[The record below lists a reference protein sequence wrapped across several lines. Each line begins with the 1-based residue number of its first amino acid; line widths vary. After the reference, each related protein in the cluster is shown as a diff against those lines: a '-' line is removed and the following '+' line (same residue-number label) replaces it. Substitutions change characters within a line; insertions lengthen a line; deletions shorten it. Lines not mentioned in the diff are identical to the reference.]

1 MGRMPTAMILG
12 TGRAVPDR
20 VLTNADLEK
29 MVDTTDNWIVE
40 RTGIRERRV
49 VEPGVPLSELATR
62 AALAAIEDA
71 GLTGEEI
78 DLIIVG
84 TVTGDMK
91 FPATACIVQERIGAG
106 KAVAFD
112 LSAACSGF
120 LYSLQVGAG
129 LMATAGYR
137 HALIIGG
144 DVLTSMVDWTDRDT
158 CVLFG
163 DGAGAVVLGPAVDD
177 RGLLATYMR
186 SNGAHSRLL
195 YNAGCGSLNPPTL
208 ENVQEK
214 IHTIRMEGRDVFRHA
229 VVAMTDAL
237 NQVLAASDLKVD
249 DLDLLI
255 PHQANLRIIEAV
267 VKRFG
272 APSDKVYINV
282 DRYGNTSAGSIPLAL
297 DEARRSGRTGSG
309 DTVGLVTFGAGFTWA
324 AAILKL

>member
-1 MGRMPTAMILG
+1 MERKPTAMVLG
-12 TGRAVPDR
+12 TGRAVPDK
-20 VLTNADLEK
+20 VLTNADMEK
-29 MVDTTDNWIVE
+29 IVDTTDSWIVE

-49 VEPGVPLSELATR
+49 VDPGVPLSELATR
-62 AALAAIEDA
+62 AALAALENA
-71 GLTGEEI
+71 GLAAADI
-78 DLIIVG
+78 DLIIIG

-91 FPATACIVQERIGAG
+91 FPATACIVQEQIGAN

-112 LSAACSGF
+112 LAAACSGF
-120 LYSLQVGAG
+120 LYSLQVGVG

-144 DVLTSMVDWTDRDT
+144 DILTSMVDWTDRDT

-163 DGAGAVVLGPAVDD
+163 DGAGAAVLGPAVDN

-195 YNAGCGSLNPPTL
+195 YNPGCGSLNPPTPQ
-208 ENVQEK
+208 NIQEK

-229 VVAMTDAL
+229 VLAMTDAL
-237 NQVLAASDLKVD
+237 NQALAASGMTVD

-267 VKRFG
+267 AKRFG
-272 APSDKVYINV
+272 APLEKVYVNV
-282 DRYGNTSAGSIPLAL
+282 DRFGNTSAGSIPIAL
-297 DEARRSGRTGSG
+297 DEARRSGRIKNG
-309 DTVGLVTFGAGFTWA
+309 DTVGMVTFGAGFTWA
-324 AAILKL
+324 SGILRL

>member
-1 MGRMPTAMILG
+1 MRKKPTAMILG
-12 TGRAVPDR
+12 TGRAVPEK

-29 MVDTTDNWIVE
+29 IVDTSDSWIVE

-49 VEPGVPLSELATR
+49 VEPGTPLSDLATR
-62 AALAAIEDA
+62 AALAALADA
-71 GLTGEEI
+71 GLTAEDLE
-78 DLIIVG
+78 LIIVG

-91 FPATACIVQERIGAG
+91 FPATACIVQDRIGAG

-120 LYSLQVGAG
+120 LYSLQVGTA

-137 HALIIGG
+137 YALIIGG
-144 DVLTSMVDWTDRDT
+144 DILTSMVDWTDRDT

-163 DGAGAVVLGPAVDD
+163 DGAGAAILGPAEGN
-177 RGLLATYMR
+177 RGLLATYMC

-195 YNAGCGSLNPPTL
+195 YNPGCGSLHPPTPQ
-208 ENVQEK
+208 NIQEK

-237 NQVLAASDLKVD
+237 NQVLAASGMTID

-267 VKRFG
+267 AKRFG
-272 APSDKVYINV
+272 APLEKVYVNV
-282 DRYGNTSAGSIPLAL
+282 DRFGNTSAGSIPIAL
-297 DEARRSGRTGSG
+297 DEARRSGRLNPDG
-309 DTVGLVTFGAGFTWA
+309 TVGMVTFGAGFTWA
-324 AAILKL
+324 SGILRL